1 MLGILTAQVLTGAS
15 CSKFV
20 AWLLLFVIQ
29 LFCLLIW
36 SVYTNLCSVRMIVSK
51 RSMKEFS
58 NLSHAVEIY
67 GHSREGTIV

>member
-36 SVYTNLCSVRMIVSK
+36 SIYTNLCSVSDDCLKKVYERV
-51 RSMKEFS
+51 
-58 NLSHAVEIY
+58 
-67 GHSREGTIV
+67 